1 MKSGCR
7 LVLDSWADTGFPVKH
22 AYVDEF
28 VEGNSV
34 NVTEF
39 TSTLGSIDN
48 LPVSHGLYAIY
59 KEDVTVLL
67 LEQNNNIYM
76 GD

>member
-7 LVLDSWADTGFPVKH
+7 LRLYYWAEIGCSVKH

-28 VEGNSV
+28 VEGKILNV
-34 NVTEF
+34 NGF

-48 LPVSHGLYAIY
+48 LPIAYVLYSFD
-59 KEDVTVLL
+59 K
-67 LEQNNNIYM
+67 
-76 GD
+76 

>member
-28 VEGNSV
+28 VEGKILNV
-34 NVTEF
+34 NGF

-48 LPVSHGLYAIY
+48 LPISYVLYSFG
-59 KEDVTVLL
+59 K
-67 LEQNNNIYM
+67 
-76 GD
+76 